1 MVKPLRGECEVVLAG
16 TTYTA
21 RLGIGELEDLE
32 NTTGLGT
39 LELLKSFGT
48 NAKIRNAVAVLSQA
62 LTENDKKV
70 GHARARRIV
79 EKAGF
84 GESVTAC
91 IAALSAVLIEPTEG
105 NADAAEVE
113 ATKAPSA

>member
-1 MVKPLRGECEVVLAG
+1 MVKSLRGEVEVSLAG
-16 TTYTA
+16 VTYTA
-21 RLGIGELEDLE
+21 RLGIGELEEIE
-32 NTTGLGT
+32 NATGLGT

-48 NAKIRNAVAVLSQA
+48 NAKIRNTIAVLSQA
-62 LTENDKKV
+62 LTENDKRI

-91 IAALSAVLIEPTEG
+91 ITALSAVLIEPTEG
-105 NADAAEVE
+105 NADAVE
-113 ATKAPSA
+113 AEAKAPTA